1 MSVNINRD
9 EVDTITLGGMRVT
22 QAWVDEVDNVLSE
35 RDQEIYDSLATTSMT
50 NARPIENTMWGESTI
65 ASASVPIRDRD
76 FLYDRR
82 TDEINHQT
90 WREWGATV
98 ASNTGLNVN
107 VADVSFTDAE
117 GNTFSLLKLN
127 EELQKLKEENQLMKK
142 EMELMKEHLRFLK
155 EV

>member
-9 EVDTITLGGMRVT
+9 EVDTITLGGMQVT

-35 RDQEIYDSLATTSMT
+35 RDQEIYDSLATASMT
-50 NARPIENTMWGESTI
+50 NTRPTENTMWGESVITT
-65 ASASVPIRDRD
+65 ASNINRD
-76 FLYDRR
+76 FLYERV
-82 TDEINHQT
+82 TNEINHQA
-90 WREWGATV
+90 WREWGTTAV
-98 ASNTGLNVN
+98 SDTGLNIN

>member
-50 NARPIENTMWGESTI
+50 NARPIENTMWGESVITT
-65 ASASVPIRDRD
+65 ASNINRD

-98 ASNTGLNVN
+98 ASNTGLDVN